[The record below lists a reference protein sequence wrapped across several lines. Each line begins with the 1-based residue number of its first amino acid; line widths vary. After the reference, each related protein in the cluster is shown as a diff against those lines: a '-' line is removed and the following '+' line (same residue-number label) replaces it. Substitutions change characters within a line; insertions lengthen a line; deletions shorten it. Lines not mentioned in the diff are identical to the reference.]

1 MDKITIERQML
12 LPCPFCGANA
22 EILTIPEDHP
32 DAGAMFVQCCDSRC
46 MTSSALLYPLMDDV
60 RALLVERW
68 NRRAALAAQP
78 ADPIAARSRYE
89 TAYAGHQL
97 PHTQTTT
104 SEPVQR
110 QKYVA
115 KEAVMGWLYES
126 QLRAERE
133 AAQPAEPVAWINR
146 RVIYDPATDSV
157 TGYGEPE
164 LSFER
169 ASYGYD
175 YANAKPLVLAQPA
188 PAAVPS
194 EGEIVVSKNEAGQ
207 IVCVSRQDEDGQFLS
222 IIAESADAVPL
233 TDEQAAFETWLSTY
247 PASGAG
253 QPGVQARG
261 GDDNCADP
269 RII

>member
-1 MDKITIERQML
+1 MTKITIERETL

-46 MTSSALLYPLMDDV
+46 MKSSALLYPLMDDV

-188 PAAVPS
+188 PAAVPPGYALVPIEPTHGMLS
-194 EGEIVVSKNEAGQ
+194 ALTQEWHPSKHGPMKQRYRAMIAAAGDKQ
-207 IVCVSRQDEDGQFLS
+207 
-222 IIAESADAVPL
+222 
-233 TDEQAAFETWLSTY
+233 
-247 PASGAG
+247 
-253 QPGVQARG
+253 
-261 GDDNCADP
+261 
-269 RII
+269 

>member
-1 MDKITIERQML
+1 MTKITIERETL
-12 LPCPFCGANA
+12 KWAIRWHESRIWPG
-22 EILTIPEDHP
+22 P
-32 DAGAMFVQCCDSRC
+32 DEVSVFD
-46 MTSSALLYPLMDDV
+46 AL
-60 RALLVERW
+60 
-68 NRRAALAAQP
+68 RAALAAQP

-188 PAAVPS
+188 PAAVPPGMALVPIEPTPGIITTGTVALMKAS
-194 EGEIVVSKNEAGQ
+194 DSDLDATREEIAATYRAMIAAAG
-207 IVCVSRQDEDGQFLS
+207 DK
-222 IIAESADAVPL
+222 P
-233 TDEQAAFETWLSTY
+233 
-247 PASGAG
+247 
-253 QPGVQARG
+253 
-261 GDDNCADP
+261 
-269 RII
+269 